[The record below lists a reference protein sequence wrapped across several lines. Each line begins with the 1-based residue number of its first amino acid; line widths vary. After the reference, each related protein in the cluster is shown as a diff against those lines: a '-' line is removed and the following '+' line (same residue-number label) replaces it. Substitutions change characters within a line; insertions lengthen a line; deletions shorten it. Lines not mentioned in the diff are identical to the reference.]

1 MRAWRRRPFMRDKD
15 CVAFLQG
22 HLPHL
27 GLGWPGFRKVR
38 GTVCKRLR
46 RRLRELE
53 LEDLDAYATY
63 LAGRPNEWA
72 RLDALCR
79 IPISRFYRDR
89 EVFRT
94 LGAQILPAL
103 TQRVFDEGEQEV
115 RAWSAGCA
123 SGEEPYSLRIVW
135 EETVQRQFQNVRL
148 AITATDA
155 DPTML
160 DRAERA
166 CYSAGSLKDLP
177 EDWRERAFT
186 PQDDSFCLRPTYKE
200 GTRFLLQDIR
210 VAMPEGRFHLVLC
223 RNLAF
228 TYFDAER
235 QRKLLPELR
244 AHLFP
249 QAYLVLG
256 SHEELPPGSSGFRR
270 AFGSL
275 PIYNWQEPA

>member
-1 MRAWRRRPFMRDKD
+1 MRDKD
-15 CVAFLQG
+15 CIAFLQS
-22 HLPHL
+22 HLPRL
-27 GLGWPGFRKVR
+27 GLRWAGFRKVR

-46 RRLRELE
+46 RRLRELG
-53 LEDLDAYATY
+53 LGDLDAYGAY
-63 LAGRPNEWA
+63 LADRPEEWS

-94 LGAQILPAL
+94 LGSQVLPAL
-103 TQRVFDEGEQEV
+103 AQRAAGGSEHEV

-123 SGEEPYSLRIVW
+123 SGEEPHSLRIVW
-135 EETVQRQFQNVRL
+135 EETVHERFPGVRL

-160 DRAERA
+160 DRAKRA

-177 EDWRERAFT
+177 QDWCERAFT
-186 PQDDSFCLRPTYKE
+186 QNNDTLCLQPNYKE

-210 VAMPEGRFHLVLC
+210 VAMPDGRFHLVLC

-235 QRKLLPELR
+235 QRRLLPELVG
-244 AHLFP
+244 HLYP
-249 QAYLVLG
+249 KAYLVLG
-256 SHEELPPGSSGFRR
+256 SHEELPPRSEGFSCT
-270 AFGSL
+270 FGNL
-275 PIYNWQEPA
+275 PIYQWQNPRC

>member
-1 MRAWRRRPFMRDKD
+1 MRDKD

-22 HLPHL
+22 HLPRL
-27 GLGWPGFRKVR
+27 GLRWPGFRKVH

-53 LEDLDAYATY
+53 LEHLDAYAAY
-63 LAGRPNEWA
+63 LAARPEEWA

-89 EVFRT
+89 EVFQT
-94 LGAQILPAL
+94 LGAHVLPELAR
-103 TQRVFDEGEQEV
+103 RVADEGEQEV
-115 RAWSAGCA
+115 YAWSAGCA

-135 EETVQRQFQNVRL
+135 EETVQRQFQDVHL
-148 AITATDA
+148 VITATDA

-160 DRAERA
+160 DRADRA

-177 EDWRERAFT
+177 QEWCERVFT
-186 PQDDSFCLRPTYKE
+186 PQDDSLCLRPAYKE

-210 VAMPEGRFHLVLC
+210 VTMPGGRFHLVLC
-223 RNLAF
+223 RNLVF
-228 TYFDAER
+228 TYFDVEQ
-235 QRKLLPELR
+235 QRKLLPELA
-244 AHLFP
+244 AHLHP
-249 QAYLVLG
+249 KAYLVLG
-256 SHEELPPGSSGFRR
+256 SHEELPPGSTGFRP

-275 PIYNWQEPA
+275 PIYQWQNPAL

>member
-1 MRAWRRRPFMRDKD
+1 MRNKD

-22 HLPHL
+22 HLPRL
-27 GLGWPGFRKVR
+27 GLRWPGFRKVR

-46 RRLRELE
+46 RRLRELR
-53 LEDLDAYATY
+53 LDDLDAYAAY
-63 LAGRPNEWA
+63 LADRPDEWT

-89 EVFRT
+89 EVFQT
-94 LGAQILPAL
+94 LGTHVLPAL
-103 TQRVFDEGEQEV
+103 AQRVADEGEQEV

-123 SGEEPYSLRIVW
+123 SGEEPYSLKIIW
-135 EETVQRQFQNVRL
+135 EETVQSRFQGVRL
-148 AITATDA
+148 TISATDA

-160 DRAERA
+160 ERAESA

-177 EDWRERAFT
+177 QEWHEKAFT
-186 PQDDSFCLRPTYKE
+186 CRDGNLCLRTAYKG

-210 VAMPEGRFHLVLC
+210 VAMPVGRFHLVLC

-235 QRKLLPELR
+235 QRKLLPDLA
-244 AHLFP
+244 AHLYP
-249 QAYLVLG
+249 KAYLVLG
-256 SHEELPPGSSGFRR
+256 SHEELPPGSSGFSR

-275 PIYNWQEPA
+275 PIYRWQNPA